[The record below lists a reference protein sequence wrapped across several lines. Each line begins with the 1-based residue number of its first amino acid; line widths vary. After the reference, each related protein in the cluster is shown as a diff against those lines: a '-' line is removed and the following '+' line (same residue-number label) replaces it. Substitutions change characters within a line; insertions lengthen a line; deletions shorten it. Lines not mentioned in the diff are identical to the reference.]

1 MREPVMRGRL
11 MRRLSV
17 EAAVREGAEAL
28 AVSPTP
34 ALDARVLMKRLLDLD
49 DAGLIARSRDVLP
62 DAVLHD
68 YEALVARRAANEPV
82 AYITGEQE
90 FWSMSFQV
98 SPDVLI
104 PRGDSE
110 RLIEAAIARRG
121 RGDPGSILDL
131 GTGSGCLLCALLAE
145 FPGADGVGVDRSE
158 AALAI
163 AKANAARLGFGARAR
178 FVAGDWGG
186 ALAGR
191 AHGRGFDI
199 VIANPPYI
207 REDARESLSP
217 GVAAYEPAG
226 ALFAGADGLDA
237 YRAVL
242 CDISRL
248 LGENGL
254 LLLEIGEDQAKDV
267 ANMVSKS
274 LPNPMVDVVP
284 DLAGR
289 SRGVIADCR
298 FRSAGY

>member
-1 MREPVMRGRL
+1 MGGPLMRGQ
-11 MRRLSV
+11 SV
-17 EAAVREGAEAL
+17 EAALRHGADAL
-28 AVSPTP
+28 TASLTP
-34 ALDARVLMKRLLDLD
+34 ALDARVLMKHLLDLD
-49 DAGLIARSRDVLP
+49 DAGLIARGRDVLP
-62 DAVLHD
+62 DAALRT
-68 YEALVARRAANEPV
+68 YEALVARRAAHEPV
-82 AYITGEQE
+82 AYITGEKE

-104 PRGDSE
+104 PRDDSE
-110 RLIEAAIARRG
+110 CLIEAAIARRE
-121 RGDPGSILDL
+121 RNDPALILDL

-145 FPGADGVGVDRSE
+145 FPQADGVGVDRSE

-163 AKANAARLGFGARAR
+163 AKANAARLGLGGRTR

-191 AHGRGFDI
+191 ALGGGFDI
-199 VIANPPYI
+199 IIANPPYI
-207 REDARESLSP
+207 REDARDSLSP
-217 GVAAYEPAG
+217 GVAAYEPPG

-242 CDISRL
+242 CDISRF

-254 LLLEIGEDQAKDV
+254 LLVEIGEDQADDV

-274 LPNPMVDVVP
+274 LPNAAIDIVP

-289 SRGVIADCR
+289 PRGVVADCR
-298 FRSAGY
+298 P